1 MPRPPP
7 PFPVKKRAKKIKP
20 QDREYQRFVQMLKEV
35 KINISAHELFT
46 GVPKYA
52 KFFKTMLSNKED
64 IAEEE
69 MVELSA
75 KCSSLFEKDI
85 SLPKK
90 LKDPG
95 NCTIPYTFGD
105 KATYK
110 ALYDLGSGVNI
121 MPRSIAEELD
131 LVSEIKYTSATL
143 MLADRLLIK
152 PQRIVKDVCVGI
164 GKFSLPCDFM
174 ILEVN
179 VHTEEVPL
187 ILGRPFMA
195 TGDAWLGVKDK
206 IVVFQVNG
214 EKVAIDVDNMMK
226 QPSDPPQPRSKDHV
240 Q

>member
-1 MPRPPP
+1 
-7 PFPVKKRAKKIKP
+7 
-20 QDREYQRFVQMLKEV
+20 MLKVV
-35 KINISAHELFT
+35 KINISAHELFA
-46 GVPKYA
+46 GILKYA

-64 IAEEE
+64 VTEEE

-75 KCSSLFEKDI
+75 KCSSLIKKDI

-95 NCTIPYTFGD
+95 SCTIPCKFGE
-105 KATYK
+105 KTTYK
-110 ALYDLGSGVNI
+110 VLYDIGSGVSI
-121 MPRSIAEELD
+121 MPRSITEELD
-131 LVSEIKYTSATL
+131 LVSEIKYTPATL
-143 MLADRLLIK
+143 MLADRSLIK
-152 PQRIVKDVCVGI
+152 PQGIVEDVCVGI

-174 ILEVN
+174 ILDVN
-179 VHTEEVPL
+179 VHTEEIPL

-226 QPSDPPQPRSKDHV
+226 RPSDPPQPKSKDHV
-240 Q
+240 QQCIRR